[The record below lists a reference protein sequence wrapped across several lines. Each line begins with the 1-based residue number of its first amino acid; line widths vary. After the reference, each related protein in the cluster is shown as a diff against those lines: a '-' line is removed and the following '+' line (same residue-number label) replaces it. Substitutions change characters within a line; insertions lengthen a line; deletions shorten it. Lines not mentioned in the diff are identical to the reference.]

1 MPPVAPT
8 AKIQFRQCGISR
20 STWSNIDPKAFQ
32 DMAHIVNTTC
42 GPHVDHMWTSCSTW
56 CRPWINPEHE
66 PVYERSICLRWT
78 HTDTG
83 RKLQYLRWQNRVVG
97 VQWSQTE
104 MKISLSSLSDTAAH
118 GAAPLELRCRGVR
131 VRVKSS
137 SLFQLKV
144 NFLKHKNQKQKKIT
158 ETRTREFKS
167 SLDNFVS
174 STPF

>member
-1 MPPVAPT
+1 MPPVAP
-8 AKIQFRQCGISR
+8 AAENPISPMWHFKKHLVQHWPR
-20 STWSNIDPKAFQ
+20 SFPRHGPYCQHHMW
-32 DMAHIVNTTC
+32 TTC
-42 GPHVDHMWTSCSTW
+42 GPHVPGLFHR
-56 CRPWINPEHE
+56 CRPWINPEDE

-83 RKLQYLRWQNRVVG
+83 RKLQYLRWQNRVLG